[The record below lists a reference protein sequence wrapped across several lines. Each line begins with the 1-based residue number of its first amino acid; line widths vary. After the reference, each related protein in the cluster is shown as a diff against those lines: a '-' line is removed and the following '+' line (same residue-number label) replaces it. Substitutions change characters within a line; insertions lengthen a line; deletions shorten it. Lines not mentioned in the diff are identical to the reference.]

1 LKQCITVEQLEEL
14 KSDDKVC
21 KLNTLMGHNWM
32 IPREEMSDMTW
43 NKILKDT
50 AEYCTIG
57 KMIEILENSTNG
69 NQFYSF
75 TVGKNVETYVVTFF
89 DGEYKET
96 HFRGKSL
103 CDALWEAVKVTLNT
117 KFANE
122 RRNRDESYE

>member
-1 LKQCITVEQLEEL
+1 MKQCITVEQLEEL

-57 KMIEILENSTNG
+57 KMIEIAEPTRITYNAEYNG
-69 NQFYSF
+69 WDVI
-75 TVGKNVETYVVTFF
+75 VGNIAFAGVE
-89 DGEYKET
+89 
-96 HFRGKSL
+96 L
-103 CDALWEAVKVTLNT
+103 CDALWEAVKATLIT
-117 KFANE
+117 KFE
-122 RRNRDESYE
+122 KED